1 MSRRSVVVSLLALVS
16 GSGVA
21 QMMGGPMS
29 TTQYF
34 PLVDGARMGNDGGVT
49 ITFTSPTTGTM
60 QLPGGR
66 VTAIQPDAS

>member
-1 MSRRSVVVSLLALVS
+1 
-16 GSGVA
+16 
-21 QMMGGPMS
+21 MMGGPMS